1 MAVNEFGN
9 TKYYYLL
16 VAFFLINCVISIVA
30 SNKLTKN
37 IKIFTNTS
45 NSMLPLINN
54 GSLSVVKTQPM
65 NSYEVG
71 DVITFYQADLQK
83 EVTHRIYRLGGNM
96 YITKGDYNEA
106 IDAQPVN
113 PRLVIGK
120 VIMVIPF
127 FGYWVTFIKSQIGV
141 GLIIVLSA
149 TIIVLTELSNIFL
162 IQKSKK

>member
-1 MAVNEFGN
+1 MSPV
-9 TKYYYLL
+9 
-16 VAFFLINCVISIVA
+16 
-30 SNKLTKN
+30 
-37 IKIFTNTS
+37 
-45 NSMLPLINN
+45 INN
-54 GSLSVVKTQPM
+54 GSLSVVKAQPG

-96 YITKGDYNEA
+96 YVTKGDYNEA

-113 PRLVIGK
+113 PRLVIGR

-127 FGYWVTFIKSQIGV
+127 LGYWAAFIKSQIGV
-141 GLIIVLSA
+141 SLIIVLPA
-149 TIIVLTELSNIFL
+149 TIIILTELSNIFL

>member
-1 MAVNEFGN
+1 MNFNV
-9 TKYYYLL
+9 
-16 VAFFLINCVISIVA
+16 
-30 SNKLTKN
+30 
-37 IKIFTNTS
+37 FTNTS
-45 NSMLPLINN
+45 NSMSPIINN
-54 GSLSVVKTQPM
+54 GSLSVVKAQPA

-96 YITKGDYNEA
+96 YVTKGDYNEA

-113 PRLVIGK
+113 PRLVIGR

-127 FGYWVTFIKSQIGV
+127 LGYWATFIKSQIGV
-141 GLIIVLSA
+141 SLIIVLPA